1 MNISFLGKGNPL
13 SCDCE
18 MIWLRNLMARE
29 AIQELSD
36 SICDGPNEL
45 KGFPLRSARPGRMVC
60 SPASTNS
67 RGLSN
72 SISDTKCP
80 PLAKSRRKP
89 RPHISESEDHS
100 SYANSNYPEASQNE
114 LRHNNR
120 RKEDKL
126 IESND
131 YIPGDTPTIYAGS
144 SSSNTNTKVW
154 GESVLNEFTSSR
166 KTSWN

>member
-1 MNISFLGKGNPL
+1 
-13 SCDCE
+13 
-18 MIWLRNLMARE
+18 MIWFRNLLARE

-36 SICDGPNEL
+36 SVCDGPNEL
-45 KGFPLRSARPGRMVC
+45 QGVPLKTARPGRMIC
-60 SPASTNS
+60 SPGAS

-89 RPHISESEDHS
+89 RPHIVEIEEHPIFTNN
-100 SYANSNYPEASQNE
+100 AYPEASQNE

-120 RKEDKL
+120 KKEDKL

-131 YIPGDTPTIYAGS
+131 YVAGDTPTIYAGS
-144 SSSNTNTKVW
+144 STSNTNTKVCAYTPVHVV
-154 GESVLNEFTSSR
+154 SFVLLR
-166 KTSWN
+166 

>member
-1 MNISFLGKGNPL
+1 
-13 SCDCE
+13 
-18 MIWLRNLMARE
+18 MARE

-45 KGFPLRSARPGRMVC
+45 RGVALKTARPGRMVC
-60 SPASTNS
+60 SPGAN

-72 SISDTKCP
+72 AISDTKCA

-89 RPHISESEDHS
+89 RPHIVEIEDHPVF
-100 SYANSNYPEASQNE
+100 ANNAYPEASQNE

-120 RKEDKL
+120 KKEDKL

-131 YIPGDTPTIYAGS
+131 YVPGDTPTIYAGS
-144 SSSNTNTKVW
+144 STSNTNTKVS
-154 GESVLNEFTSSR
+154 SVVMVLRF
-166 KTSWN
+166 